1 MDKDQYNILY
11 VKMQGLSFYLTIDL
25 KSSTIRPIQQ
35 KWRDTLMR
43 LMTYNIQSGR
53 DAYKNLDLSR
63 CEETIREFD
72 PDILAL
78 NEVRMKTKDVGETEQ
93 AKVLSENLNMHFFFA
108 KAIDYNG
115 GEYGIALLSK
125 FPILSAEGIPVPPLP
140 EEKREARYEDRV
152 LLKAELDVNGKR
164 VFAFVSHFGLSNAER
179 ISATELFEREI
190 AKVKDPAIFMGDLNM
205 KPDDELIQRIKRYI
219 RDLSENESFL
229 THHTLTLE
237 DRIDYIFASNHFACE
252 KVFSPFSTAS
262 DHLPIV
268 ADVKF
273 IF

>member
-1 MDKDQYNILY
+1 
-11 VKMQGLSFYLTIDL
+11 
-25 KSSTIRPIQQ
+25 
-35 KWRDTLMR
+35 MR

-53 DAYKNLDLSR
+53 DAYKNLDLSK
-63 CEETIREFD
+63 CEETIREFN

-78 NEVRMKTKDVGETEQ
+78 NEVRMKTKDVGDTEQ
-93 AKVLSENLNMHFFFA
+93 ARKLSENLNMHFFFA
-108 KAIDYNG
+108 KAIDFNS

-125 FPILSAEGIPVPPLP
+125 FPIREACGIPVPPLP
-140 EEKREARYEDRV
+140 MEKREARYEDRV

-179 ISATELFEREI
+179 ISATELFESEI
-190 AKVKDPAIFMGDLNM
+190 VKIEDPAIFMGDLNM
-205 KPDDELIQRIKRYI
+205 KPDDQLIQKIKKHI
-219 RDLSENESFL
+219 RDLSENETFM

-237 DRIDYIFASNHFACE
+237 DRIDYIFASDHFVCD

-268 ADVKF
+268 ADVHMNP
-273 IF
+273 